1 MHLYL
6 LLKYTKFN
14 PYSTETKIKDLSIIA
29 DSKTMVLNSL
39 KEVKFNIMNDLE
51 KKDKILKYFDN
62 HREGFYSSNFLNE
75 LVFKDT
81 PETETELRNLVNL
94 ILRNGYLSGTVAR
107 FQYDPSL
114 TQFLKDGGYTGQEA
128 KRKKDLKANKDSYKV
143 GRWNKK
149 TFWIAFVILVLT
161 FILTLIALFK

>member
-1 MHLYL
+1 
-6 LLKYTKFN
+6 
-14 PYSTETKIKDLSIIA
+14 
-29 DSKTMVLNSL
+29 
-39 KEVKFNIMNDLE
+39 MNDLE

-107 FQYDPSL
+107 FQYGI
-114 TQFLKDGGYTGQEA
+114 QHYRF
-128 KRKKDLKANKDSYKV
+128 
-143 GRWNKK
+143 
-149 TFWIAFVILVLT
+149 
-161 FILTLIALFK
+161 